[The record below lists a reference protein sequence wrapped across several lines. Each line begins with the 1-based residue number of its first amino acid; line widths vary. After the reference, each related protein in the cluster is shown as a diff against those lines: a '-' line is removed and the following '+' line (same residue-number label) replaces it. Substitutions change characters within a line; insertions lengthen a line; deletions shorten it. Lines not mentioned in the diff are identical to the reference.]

1 MSSSAKVFTKSG
13 EAHAEI
19 NAINS
24 VKNPELLPESTIYVP
39 RTLCTFRK
47 TPPCSLKLKEIG
59 FKK

>member
-24 VKNPELLPESTIYVP
+24 VKNPELLPESTIYV
-39 RTLCTFRK
+39 
-47 TPPCSLKLKEIG
+47 SLNLVHISENTAVFIEIKRNW
-59 FKK
+59 F